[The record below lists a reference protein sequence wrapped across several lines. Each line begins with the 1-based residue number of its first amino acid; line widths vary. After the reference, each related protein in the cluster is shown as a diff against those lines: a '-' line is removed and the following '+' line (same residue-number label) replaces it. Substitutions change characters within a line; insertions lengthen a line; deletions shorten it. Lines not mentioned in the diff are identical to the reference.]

1 MRPALFLVALLAV
14 GLVAGG
20 CHGSDT
26 DPALATAAP
35 PTAKDAQAPPDVPMD
50 GKRGTSVVIPKAGK

>member
-1 MRPALFLVALLAV
+1 MKALLFAIAILAV

-35 PTAKDAQAPPDVPMD
+35 PVAKDAQAPPDIPMD
-50 GKRGTSVVIPKAGK
+50 GKRGTSMVIPKAGK